1 MLSKKQ
7 FEILEVLVSK
17 GPLSQRELARETT
30 QSVGNV
36 NRPVKELANEHFIR
50 DGAITAEGIAAL
62 EPYRVKRAVFLAA
75 SFGSRL
81 IPITLIRRNLWSG

>member
-1 MLSKKQ
+1 MLSRKQ

-30 QSVGNV
+30 HSVGNV
-36 NRPVKELANEHFIR
+36 NKLVKELANEHFIR
-50 DGAITAEGIAAL
+50 DGAITADGIAAF

-75 SFGSRL
+75 GFGSRL
-81 IPITLIRRNLWSG
+81 ILWVVR